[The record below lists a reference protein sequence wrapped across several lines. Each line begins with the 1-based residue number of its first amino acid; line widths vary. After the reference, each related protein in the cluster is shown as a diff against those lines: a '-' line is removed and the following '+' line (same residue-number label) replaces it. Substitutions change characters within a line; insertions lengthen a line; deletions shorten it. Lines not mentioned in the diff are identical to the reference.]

1 MLQSAEMAATTPT
14 RINYKRSLSYGQ
26 FTWKDQL
33 RGGKICSSTL
43 EITEQSDV
51 AHVLHFTMNYAKIN
65 EKPLFVVKVY
75 YLEGV
80 LEKDIL
86 INFDLTLKIFRNET
100 FQHLGQFKATTTGKN
115 PIWKKKETTWHF
127 PYDQIT
133 YRLTDAEFSSNVQV
147 SVDLQLHINNAK
159 PKLTDK
165 TEPSLAEAIGNLYF
179 DNEFSDIKIICD
191 GKEFPCHKL
200 LLSLRSS
207 VFKAMFSSDLKISDA
222 EDESTLKIDDISAG
236 TMTQFIKFL
245 YTDELKSEDID
256 ANLLIAAN
264 KYDLKRLVNICVK
277 HLESIIDVEN
287 VMEITFTAYLID
299 NDQLLQKASKFISN
313 NIGTIKKPEQ
323 WDQINKTYPHI
334 AKKVIDLILFDNQ
347 PSPPKKNRESL

>member
-1 MLQSAEMAATTPT
+1 MLQSAEMASTTST
-14 RINYKRSLSYGQ
+14 HRSYKNHLSFGHFQ
-26 FTWKDQL
+26 WKDQMKED
-33 RGGKICSSTL
+33 GGICSSTL
-43 EITEQSDV
+43 EIIEKGDI
-51 AHVLHFTMNYAKIN
+51 AHVLAFRMNYTSQGN
-65 EKPLFVVKVY
+65 EQSHFIVKVN
-75 YLEGV
+75 YLEGY
-80 LEKDIL
+80 LEKDFL
-86 INFDLTLKIFRNET
+86 INFDLTVKVLRNGNFE
-100 FQHLGQFKATTTGKN
+100 HLCWIKGTCENAPT
-115 PIWKKKETTWHF
+115 WKKKETTWQF
-127 PYDQIT
+127 PYVQHIHQLAD
-133 YRLTDAEFSSNVQV
+133 TDFHNNVKV
-147 SVDLQLHINNAK
+147 SADLKLHIDIVK
-159 PKLTDK
+159 PNLTDK
-165 TEPSLAEAIGNLYF
+165 TVPSMAEAIGNLYL

-200 LLSLRSS
+200 VLSLRSS

-313 NIGTIKKPEQ
+313 NIGAIKKPDQ
-323 WDQINKTYPHI
+323 WDQIKKTYPHI
-334 AKKVIDLILFDNQ
+334 ATKVMDLVIFEN
-347 PSPPKKNRESL
+347 PPALEG